1 MGSRE
6 VDMNGDRCS
15 FEEDEVEFPKIF
27 DNCKDC
33 GIQYEIHDQWKHCD
47 CWNTNEKTKLPITAL
62 LEERR
67 KDLRLLFPIPHRL
80 YECPECRDM
89 IIDLSD
95 NLIPQ
100 VKSLEEAQ
108 QKKAK
113 EEEREKIVGILEEMK
128 GDKISLLK
136 WIDNLSISSMWAIQR
151 IEALQEAIT
160 RITN

>member
-1 MGSRE
+1 MYKLCL
-6 VDMNGDRCS
+6 NCWK
-15 FEEDEVEFPKIF
+15 FHTPEESCIF
-27 DNCKDC
+27 LTD
-33 GIQYEIHDQWKHCD
+33 
-47 CWNTNEKTKLPITAL
+47 EKTKLPITAL

-67 KDLRLLFPIPHRL
+67 KDLRL

-113 EEEREKIVGILEEMK
+113 EEEKDRIVGILKSIHNDSEILASKYECSQEWFEYWIQETSTLEK
-128 GDKISLLK
+128 VISL
-136 WIDNLSISSMWAIQR
+136 
-151 IEALQEAIT
+151 IT
-160 RITN
+160 SNQ

>member
-67 KDLRLLFPIPHRL
+67 KDLRL

-113 EEEREKIVGILEEMK
+113 EEEKDRIIGILEDMLIMRWLEN
-128 GDKISLLK
+128 DYSK
-136 WIDNLSISSMWAIQR
+136 WKTFW
-151 IEALQEAIT
+151 LQEAIT